1 MPESLGHSPTCRVR
15 RHGLSLC
22 FGSMVRRGGA
32 ICRHRRDDP
41 IVRAVDQI
49 VQIAGRDGTEYGELG
64 RGILVAEHVQRPVV
78 NCRPSKMGVV
88 EATPEIG
95 LEHDW
100 LDPGCP
106 LLRPAQGSRCLQPSI
121 RYAS

>member
-1 MPESLGHSPTCRVR
+1 
-15 RHGLSLC
+15 
-22 FGSMVRRGGA
+22 
-32 ICRHRRDDP
+32 
-41 IVRAVDQI
+41 
-49 VQIAGRDGTEYGELG
+49 
-64 RGILVAEHVQRPVV
+64 
-78 NCRPSKMGVV
+78 MGVV